1 MIASLLCLNNSI
13 LPQVHRSLRGVYN
26 YAVPYDE
33 FDCFHKAFI
42 VSNGVPVQF
51 TRDLF
56 YRFNYGDGQR
66 LLFDYMAKFSLNKT
80 SYGAGQHHG
89 PLALPFALS

>member
-1 MIASLLCLNNSI
+1 MVLATLNIQTATTINNSTP
-13 LPQVHRSLRGVYN
+13 PQVHRSLRGVYN
-26 YAVPYDE
+26 YAAPYDE

-42 VSNGVPVQF
+42 VSNGVPIKF

-66 LLFDYMAKFSLNKT
+66 LLT
-80 SYGAGQHHG
+80 I
-89 PLALPFALS
+89 